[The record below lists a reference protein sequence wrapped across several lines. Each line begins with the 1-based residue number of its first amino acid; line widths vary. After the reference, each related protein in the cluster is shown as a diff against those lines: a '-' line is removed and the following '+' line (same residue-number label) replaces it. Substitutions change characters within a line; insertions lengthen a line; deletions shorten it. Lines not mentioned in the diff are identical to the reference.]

1 MLYRQTLSIH
11 PSAVVES
18 GASLGEGVVIGP
30 FCHVGPDVTLGP
42 GVQLISHV
50 VVAGRTSI
58 GAHSRVFPF
67 ASLGHE
73 PQDLKYQGE
82 ISTLTIG
89 EHCTIREGVTMNPG
103 TQGGGLATIVG
114 DHCTFL
120 ANAHVAH
127 DCHVGNGVI
136 FSNNVMLAGHCRV
149 GDQAIIG
156 GGAGIHQFVR
166 IGQHAF
172 IGGLAG
178 VENDVIPYGMA
189 LGNRAYLAGLN
200 IIGLKRRHF
209 SREEIHELRAVYR
222 LLFADEG
229 TLKERL
235 DDVSAEYTDLAH
247 VNEILH
253 FIREGENR
261 SICVPRS
268 SKDHS

>member
-1 MLYRQTLSIH
+1 MLDRQTASIH
-11 PSAVVES
+11 PSSIVEA
-18 GASLGEGVVIGP
+18 GALLGAGVEIGP
-30 FCHVGPDVTLGP
+30 FCHVGPEVVLGA
-42 GVQLISHV
+42 GVKLHSHAV
-50 VVAGRTSI
+50 IAGRTSI
-58 GAHSRVFPF
+58 GERTRVFPF

-73 PQDLKYQGE
+73 PQDLKFEGE
-82 ISTLTIG
+82 TSTLVIG
-89 EHCTIREGVTMNPG
+89 ANCTIREGVTMNPG
-103 TQGGGLATIVG
+103 TRGGGLQTIVG
-114 DHCTFL
+114 DNCTFL

-149 GDQAIIG
+149 GDQVIIG

-247 VNEILH
+247 VNEILD
-253 FIREGENR
+253 FIREGESR
-261 SICVPRS
+261 SICLPRS
-268 SKDHS
+268 SKDHN